1 MWVITDLHGC
11 MSTTLCWGGDSVSL
25 WLLVWT
31 VDRGMEV
38 EVVEEVGVV
47 EVDVEE
53 VGVRC
58 RLLASGLL
66 A

>member
-1 MWVITDLHGC
+1 M
-11 MSTTLCWGGDSVSL
+11 SL

-31 VDRGMEV
+31 VDRGME
-38 EVVEEVGVV
+38 EVEVGV
-47 EVDVEE
+47 E
-53 VGVRC
+53 VRC

>member
-1 MWVITDLHGC
+1 M
-11 MSTTLCWGGDSVSL
+11 SL

-38 EVVEEVGVV
+38 EVVEEVGV
-47 EVDVEE
+47 DVEE

-58 RLLASGLL
+58 RMLASGLL

>member
-1 MWVITDLHGC
+1 MLR
-11 MSTTLCWGGDSVSL
+11 GDSVSL

-38 EVVEEVGVV
+38 EVVEEVRVV
-47 EVDVEE
+47 EVDVEEVGVVE

>member
-1 MWVITDLHGC
+1 
-11 MSTTLCWGGDSVSL
+11 MSTGLCCGGTACLCGCSV
-25 WLLVWT
+25 VWT

-58 RLLASGLL
+58 RMLASGLL